1 MRLTRHRLGILSKV
15 IRCFHAKDSLM
26 QPGFTNLIDLTGGP
40 YDLTVWVQPGA
51 DLDSTF
57 EAICDD
63 TGERLSINGWLFE
76 VVS

>member
-1 MRLTRHRLGILSKV
+1 
-15 IRCFHAKDSLM
+15 M